1 MAKMQRVSFPSST
14 SKAKGVFD
22 LLHVDIWGPYSHRT
36 CAGAKFF
43 LTIVDDC
50 SRATWVHLMAHKS
63 NAFPLLKAFLVFV
76 ETQFGTSVKI
86 IRSDNGL
93 EFKNK
98 SALDFYKEKGILHQ
112 TSCVDTPQQ
121 NGVVE
126 RKHQHLLQVCRALMF
141 QSHLPIKFWS

>member
-1 MAKMQRVSFPSST
+1 MWT
-14 SKAKGVFD
+14 HG
-22 LLHVDIWGPYSHRT
+22 HHRY
-36 CAGAKFF
+36 F

-50 SRATWVHLMAHKS
+50 SKATWVHLMAHKS
-63 NAFPLLKAFLVFV
+63 NAFPLLRAFLISV
-76 ETQFGTSVKI
+76 ETQFDATVKV

-93 EFKNK
+93 EFKDK
-98 SALDFYKEKGILHQ
+98 TALDFYKEKGIIHQ

-141 QSHLPIKFWS
+141 QSHLPTKF